1 MAENKPETKKSSKEL
16 WLVLI
21 FVDII
26 ALCVFSY
33 FIYASFMNNGQKT
46 VQVKRDAKTN
56 DFVLEEVNLVEPTKK
71 ETKQEPKK
79 VPAKEVKKEVK
90 QEPVKEVKQEPAPE
104 VKTVKEEVKKETK
117 TETQETK
124 TETAPVNQ
132 TVQKEAKESYVIS
145 GTGKWRK
152 VTFRYFDEAKSVS
165 IVSGFTMRKPQALKK
180 VKGVWEVTLT
190 IAPGTYKY
198 MFIVDGAEVKDPYNK
213 QEESGR
219 SVINIK

>member
-1 MAENKPETKKSSKEL
+1 MAETKKSSKEL

-56 DFVLEEVNLVEPTKK
+56 ELVLEEVDLTESAK
-71 ETKQEPKK
+71 
-79 VPAKEVKKEVK
+79 KEVKKEIK
-90 QEPVKEVKQEPAPE
+90 QDLTKEPVKEVKQESVPE
-104 VKTVKEEVKKETK
+104 VKTLNEEVKQEPKKEVQEAK
-117 TETQETK
+117 TEV
-124 TETAPVNQ
+124 APAKEPAKQ
-132 TVQKEAKESYVIS
+132 TMQKEAKESFVIS

-152 VTFRYFDEAKSVS
+152 VTFKYFGEAKSVA

-180 VKGVWEVTLT
+180 VKGVWETTLT

-198 MFIVDGAEVKDPYNK
+198 MFIVDGQEVKDPYNK
-213 QEESGR
+213 QEDSGR

>member
-33 FIYASFMNNGQKT
+33 FIYASFMDNGQKS
-46 VQVKRDAKTN
+46 VQIKRNPKTN
-56 DFVLEEVNLVEPTKK
+56 EVTLEEVNLVEP
-71 ETKQEPKK
+71 
-79 VPAKEVKKEVK
+79 AKKEVK
-90 QEPVKEVKQEPAPE
+90 QEPKKAPVKEVKQEVKQEVAPE
-104 VKTVKEEVKKETK
+104 VKPQEKEEAKPTPKQEVKEIKEAKPAKENTQKETK
-117 TETQETK
+117 ET
-124 TETAPVNQ
+124 
-132 TVQKEAKESYVIS
+132 KESYVIS

-152 VTFRYFDEAKSVS
+152 VTFKYFDDAKNVS

-180 VKGVWEVTLT
+180 IKGVWETTLT

-198 MFIVDGAEVKDPYNK
+198 MFIVDGQEVKDPYNK

-219 SVINIK
+219 SVIVIK

>member
-1 MAENKPETKKSSKEL
+1 MVETNSETKKTSKDL

-33 FIYASFMNNGQKT
+33 FIYTSFANAGKKSIQI
-46 VQVKRDAKTN
+46 RHDAKTE
-56 DFVLEEVNLVEPTKK
+56 DIFLEEIDLSEPEKPLQKEPKK
-71 ETKQEPKK
+71 EIFQEVKEEAQEPK
-79 VPAKEVKKEVK
+79 
-90 QEPVKEVKQEPAPE
+90 PE
-104 VKTVKEEVKKETK
+104 VKPQVKEEKKEDKKEEVKEVATTPTVK
-117 TETQETK
+117 QETK
-124 TETAPVNQ
+124 
-132 TVQKEAKESYVIS
+132 ESYLIS

-152 VTFRYFDEAKSVS
+152 VTFRYFGEAKNVA
-165 IVSGFTMRKPQALKK
+165 IVSGFTMRKPQNLKK
-180 VKGVWEVTLT
+180 VKGVWEATLT

-198 MFIVDGAEVKDPYNK
+198 MFIVDGKEVKDPYNK